1 MLQYVNSFACTMNK
15 EQKNFIIHFRQ
26 NEPRVPE
33 DENDEVTF
41 IPNDIINI
49 IMDEDCAKNLA
60 ESILRVF
67 SSEDENN

>member
-49 IMDEDCAKNLA
+49 IMDEDCAKN
-60 ESILRVF
+60 
-67 SSEDENN
+67 